1 MINTIKQANKATGG
15 LSRPSKMPCPAYSI
29 PAETCKTGA
38 KLVNIEGSVC
48 KDCYAM
54 SGNYRRFAKTIKPKL
69 YERYQKLFNEQ
80 WVEGMV
86 LLINKQCK
94 NGFFRWHDSGDVQSI
109 EHIKRIVMVC
119 KKTPEVMHW
128 VPTREYKIVKQYIK
142 KYGSFPNNLTVRLS
156 AHMVEGKAP
165 IIQKLPTST
174 VSANNHNCKAYLT
187 DKYNNVHKPDHF
199 AKYNKAKKRALDFGH
214 CGNCRKCWNKSVKNI
229 TYKLH

>member
-1 MINTIKQANKATGG
+1 MINTIKQANEATGG

-38 KLVNIEGSVC
+38 KLVDVKGSVC
-48 KDCYAM
+48 SGCYAM
-54 SGNYRRFAKTIKPKL
+54 KNNYKRFAKTIKPKL
-69 YERYQKLFNEQ
+69 FERYQKLFNKQ
-80 WVEGMV
+80 WVESMV
-86 LLINKQCK
+86 LLINKQCS
-94 NGFFRWHDSGDVQSI
+94 NGFFRWHDSGDIQSI

>member
-1 MINTIKQANKATGG
+1 MINTIKQANKVTGG

-29 PAETCKTGA
+29 PAETCRTGA
-38 KLVNIEGSVC
+38 KLVDVKGSVC
-48 KDCYAM
+48 SGCYAM
-54 SGNYRRFAKTIKPKL
+54 KNNYKRFAKTIKPKL

-128 VPTREYKIVKQYIK
+128 VPTREFRLVKQYIK
-142 KYGSFPNNLTVRLS
+142 KYGAFPGNLTVRLS
-156 AHMVEGKAP
+156 AHMIEGKAP
-165 IIQKLPTST
+165 EIENLPTST
-174 VSANNHNCKAYLT
+174 VSANNYNCKAYLT
-187 DKYNNVHKPDHF
+187 DKNDNVYKPDHF
-199 AKYNKAKKRALDFGH
+199 AKLNKAAKRALDFGH
-214 CGNCRKCWNKSVKNI
+214 CGKCRKCWSKSVKNI

>member
-1 MINTIKQANKATGG
+1 MINTIKQANKVTGG

-48 KDCYAM
+48 SGCYAM
-54 SGNYRRFAKTIKPKL
+54 KNNYKRFAKTIKPKL
-69 YERYQKLFNEQ
+69 YERYRKLFNEQ

-128 VPTREYKIVKQYIK
+128 VPTREFRLVKQYIK
-142 KYGSFPNNLTVRLS
+142 KYGAFPGNLTVRLS
-156 AHMVEGKAP
+156 AHMIEGKAP
-165 IIQKLPTST
+165 EIENLPTST
-174 VSANNHNCKAYLT
+174 VSANNYNCKAYLT
-187 DKYNNVHKPDHF
+187 DKNDNVYKPDHF
-199 AKYNKAKKRALDFGH
+199 AKLNKAAKRAIDFGH
-214 CGNCRKCWNKSVKNI
+214 CGKCRKCWSKSVKNI